1 MSQPCYDLKREI
13 LRYVE
18 RHPRSAETPE
28 GIARW
33 WLSRQRFEEAI
44 EAVQAALDELVL
56 EGKLER
62 HIVPSG
68 TPVYRARRD

>member
-1 MSQPCYDLKREI
+1 MNHSKAELKREI

-33 WLSRQRFEEAI
+33 WLSRQRLEEAI
-44 EAVQAALDELVL
+44 DAVRAALDELVS

-62 HIVPSG
+62 HVITGG
-68 TPVYRARRD
+68 TPVYRAPQG

>member
-1 MSQPCYDLKREI
+1 MCQGRADLKREI

-33 WLSRQRFEEAI
+33 WLSRQRLEEAI
-44 EAVQAALDELVL
+44 DAVQAALDELVL

-62 HIVPSG
+62 HVITGG
-68 TPVYRARRD
+68 TPVYRALQT

>member
-1 MSQPCYDLKREI
+1 MSHAPCDLKGEI

-33 WLSRQRFEEAI
+33 WLSRQRLEEAI
-44 EAVQAALDELVL
+44 EAVQAALDELVN

-62 HIVPSG
+62 HVIASG
-68 TPVYRARRD
+68 APVYRARRA

>member
-1 MSQPCYDLKREI
+1 MCQGSCDLKQEI
-13 LRYVE
+13 LRYVQ

-33 WLSRQRFEEAI
+33 WLSRQRFDDAI
-44 EAVQAALDELVL
+44 EAVQAALDELVV

-62 HIVPSG
+62 HFVAG
-68 TPVYRARRD
+68 TTPVYRAPRE